1 MKISDIIQLL
11 LVAALWSGSFLLM
24 RIAAPV
30 LGPVWLAEIRV
41 LLAGLALLP
50 FLIRSKLWGEA
61 RQKLI
66 PLFVVGC
73 INSALPL
80 LLFAFASIFL
90 PVGFT
95 SILDATSPLFGT
107 VVAAVWFREKLTL
120 NRLGGLIVGFA
131 GVTVL
136 VGMRTFETTPSTL
149 LAIFAGL
156 LAAFSYATAAPYSQR
171 QLSGVSP
178 LVITTVSLLSAAIF
192 LLPALPFTVPKTIPT
207 PTVLLAVLALA
218 LFSTALAYALYYRL
232 IQNIGSTKALTVAYL
247 IPVFGVIWGGLILHE
262 PVTPSIVFGCGLILL
277 GTAISNNLFS
287 NLLRKIHL

>member
-1 MKISDIIQLL
+1 MRFSNIIELL
-11 LVAALWSGSFLLM
+11 LIAALWSGSFLLM

-30 LGPVWLAEIRV
+30 LGPVWLAEMRV

-95 SILDATSPLFGT
+95 SILDATSPLFST
-107 VVAAVWFREKLTL
+107 VVAAVWLKEKLTL
-120 NRLGGLIVGFA
+120 NRMGGLILGFA
-131 GVTVL
+131 GVTIL
-136 VGMRTFETTPSTL
+136 VGMRTFKTTPSTL
-149 LAIFAGL
+149 LAIAAGL

-171 QLSGVSP
+171 QLSGVPP
-178 LVITTVSLLSAAIF
+178 LVITTVSLLSATIF
-192 LLPALPFTVPKTIPT
+192 LLPVLPFTVPKTIPT
-207 PTVLLAVLALA
+207 PTVMLAVL
-218 LFSTALAYALYYRL
+218 ALAYALYYRL
-232 IQNIGSTKALTVAYL
+232 IKKVGSTKALTVAYL

-262 PVTPSIVFGCGLILL
+262 PVTSSIIFGCSLILL

-287 NLLRKIHL
+287 EGV